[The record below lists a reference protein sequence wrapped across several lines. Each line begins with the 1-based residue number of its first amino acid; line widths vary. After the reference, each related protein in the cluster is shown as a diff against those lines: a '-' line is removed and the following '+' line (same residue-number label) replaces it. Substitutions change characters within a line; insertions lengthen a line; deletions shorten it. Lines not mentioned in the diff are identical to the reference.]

1 MRLLAIALALLIGAI
16 GAVGVASPSLLIDFV
31 RPLLAPGA
39 LLIVAAVRVLYGVVL
54 LLVARVSRWPGTF
67 RVLGILI
74 VAAGLL
80 TALAGADRAQA
91 MVDWWSGRPDW
102 FTRAWALLAV
112 AFGGFVVHALV
123 SRKQD
128 DA

>member
-1 MRLLAIALALLIGAI
+1 MRLLAIVLALLIGAI
-16 GAVGVASPSLLIDFV
+16 GAVGVASPSLLIDLV
-31 RPLLAPGA
+31 RPLLAPTA
-39 LLIVAAVRVLYGVVL
+39 LLVVAAVRVFYGVVL
-54 LLVARVSRWPGTF
+54 LSVARVSRWPRTF

-80 TALAGADRAQA
+80 TAFIGTERAQA
-91 MVDWWSGRPDW
+91 MVEWWSGKPDW

-123 SRKQD
+123 SRRQE
-128 DA
+128 AA